1 MADIKTMDGVDFTA
15 GGWQLCYDIDFT
27 DYSSGGA
34 MADGDTIAIEGT
46 TWTANSSSKGGPEIS
61 GNGLVLSPQY
71 ESKIYN
77 SSPANT
83 PNLSA
88 NLSDLVP
95 QLTSGSTVCM
105 QWTIDY
111 AVASGDAYPT
121 SQFEAVGATFWNGAE
136 NGSWKGL
143 GVKAFFITGYTG
155 LIWNP
160 YKGPNVEYLQSSF
173 AGDYRSF
180 EAVYNFDQ
188 QLAICSSPVTGSYV
202 LDPPLSASVRRAY
215 MNGVYGSTSTWTKQ
229 ADWSDTDIL
238 RVEDTKVL
246 LYSYIEE
253 AGGSAADAAARGF
266 QGIIKRFRIWSTK
279 ASY

>member
-1 MADIKTMDGVDFTA
+1 MPSIKTMDGVDFTD

-27 DYSSGGA
+27 NYSSGGA
-34 MADGDTIAIEGT
+34 MSDGDTIAIEGT
-46 TWTANSSSKGGPEIS
+46 TWTANSASSKGGPEIS
-61 GNGLVLSPQY
+61 SNGLVLSPQAG
-71 ESKIYN
+71 SKIYN
-77 SSPANT
+77 NSPANT

-88 NLSDLVP
+88 KLKELVP

-111 AVASGDAYPT
+111 AVASGDAYPVAE
-121 SQFEAVGATFWNGAE
+121 FEAVGATFWNGAE

-143 GVKAFFITGYTG
+143 GIKAFYIAGYGG

-160 YKGPNVEYLQSSF
+160 YKGPNVEYLNADF

-188 QLAICSSPVTGSYV
+188 QLAICSAPAAQSYV

-229 ADWSDTDIL
+229 ADFSDTDIL
-238 RVEDTKVL
+238 RIDDTKVL
-246 LYSYIEE
+246 LYSYIEN
-253 AGGSAADAAARGF
+253 ASVRGF
-266 QGIIKRFRIWSTK
+266 QGIIKRFRIWSAK

>member
-34 MADGDTIAIEGT
+34 MSDGDTIAINGT

-61 GNGLVLSPQY
+61 GNGLVFSPQDG
-71 ESKIYN
+71 SKIYN
-77 SSPANT
+77 NSPADV

-88 NLSDLVP
+88 NLKDLVP

-105 QWTIDY
+105 QWTIGY
-111 AVASGDAYPT
+111 AVASGNPYPDDE
-121 SQFEAVGATFWNGAE
+121 FEAVGATFWNGAE

-143 GVKAFFITGYTG
+143 GIKAFCLDSAGG

-160 YKGPNVEYLQSSF
+160 YKGPNVEYNQGSF

-215 MNGVYGSTSTWTKQ
+215 MNGTYGSTSTWTKQ
-229 ADWSDTDIL
+229 AEWSDTDIL

-246 LYSYIEE
+246 LYSYIQN
-253 AGGSAADAAARGF
+253 ATARGF
-266 QGIIKRFRIWSTK
+266 QGIIKRFRIWSAK
-279 ASY
+279 APY